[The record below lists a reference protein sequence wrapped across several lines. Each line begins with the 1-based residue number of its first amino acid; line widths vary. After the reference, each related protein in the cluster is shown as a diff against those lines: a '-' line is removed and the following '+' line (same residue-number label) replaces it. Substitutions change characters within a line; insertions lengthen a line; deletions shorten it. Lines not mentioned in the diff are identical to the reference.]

1 VRHNLK
7 LRFALIAALLV
18 AAVWY
23 LLPSLRLYSM
33 SAAERQELSARDP
46 TALQALKEKAI
57 KLGLDLQGGMHLVLE
72 IDESESALS
81 DSDRRKAIEQI
92 LEVIRNRV
100 NQFGV
105 AEPLI
110 QKVGDERIIVELPG
124 IDDEERA
131 KSLVQQAAYLE
142 FQLVREG
149 REATALVRRLDAA
162 LRAARASDETPAA
175 PRDTL
180 GSPPGGAGADSG
192 AELDPSEGEAWVGP
206 DTTAAQQGDTVGSQP
221 QDTAGGEAAALESLI
236 QGDIQSDTSGAAPES
251 AAAGEGAGRRPEAD
265 TFSSAIQVDPGGTG
279 DLLVREDLVPAVKG
293 WLDLP
298 SVEAA
303 VPAEAEILWSSERR
317 TFSDGETYQ
326 LLYVVDRKPLMT
338 GESIATANA
347 GYDTQFQNRPIVSL
361 TMTGEGRRLFGR
373 ITGAHV
379 NDRLAIVLDGVV
391 RMAPNIIQRI
401 PDGRAQITGFDSTEE
416 ANVIAIVLQAGAL
429 EAPIRIIEERTVGPS
444 LGADSVEAGR
454 RAFLLGSAAVL
465 LFMFVYYR
473 LSGAVA
479 NLALVLNVF
488 LLLAVLA
495 AIDATLTLPGIAGVI
510 LTVGMAV
517 DANVLIFERVRE
529 ELDLGRTVRS
539 AIDAGYEKALR
550 TIVDSNVTTLIVGVV
565 LLQFGTGP
573 VKGFG
578 ITLCIGILISMFT
591 AIFVTRTIYEAYLRN
606 RTVERLSI

>member
-1 VRHNLK
+1 LRRNLK
-7 LRFALIAALLV
+7 FRFALIVALLLI
-18 AAVWY
+18 AAWY
-23 LLPSLRLYSM
+23 LAPSIRLYSM
-33 SAAERQELSARDP
+33 SPEERQELARRDP
-46 TALQALKEKAI
+46 QGFQELKEKAI

-72 IDESESALS
+72 IDETERALS
-81 DSDRRKAIEQI
+81 REDKRRAIDQI

-124 IDDEERA
+124 VEDEERA
-131 KSLVQQAAYLE
+131 KSLVQQAAFLE

-149 REATALVRRLDAA
+149 REAASVIRRLDAA
-162 LRAARASDETPAA
+162 LKTARARGEEAALPADTPL
-175 PRDTL
+175 P
-180 GSPPGGAGADSG
+180 GAGAAD
-192 AELDPSEGEAWVGP
+192 EGGIEMGS
-206 DTTAAQQGDTVGSQP
+206 DDTAAGGPADARTRA
-221 QDTAGGEAAALESLI
+221 QDTARSVVEDTTGRAAGDLESLI
-236 QGDIQSDTSGAAPES
+236 RGDTGA
-251 AAAGEGAGRRPEAD
+251 GGAGRGREGVEQGQRQPAAAES
-265 TFSSAIQVDPGGTG
+265 FSTAVQVDPGGTG
-279 DLLVREDLVPAVKG
+279 DLLVREDLVPIVKR
-293 WLDLP
+293 WLSLP
-298 SVEAA
+298 TVQAA
-303 VPAEAEILWSSERR
+303 IPEDVEILWSSERR
-317 TFSDGETYQ
+317 TFSDGNSYQ
-326 LLYVVDRKPLMT
+326 LIYVVDRKPLMT

-347 GYDTQFQNRPIVSL
+347 GYDTQFQNRAIVSL

-373 ITGAHV
+373 LTGAHV
-379 NDRLAIVLDGVV
+379 NERLAIVLDQVV
-391 RMAPNIIQRI
+391 RMAPNIQQRI
-401 PDGRAQITGFDSTEE
+401 PDGRAQITGFESPEE

-429 EAPIRIIEERTVGPS
+429 EAPIRIIEERTIGPS
-444 LGADSVEAGR
+444 LGADSIQSSR

-465 LFMFVYYR
+465 LFMLVYYR
-473 LSGAVA
+473 LSGVLA
-479 NLALVLNVF
+479 NFALVLNVL

-529 ELDLGRTVRS
+529 ELDGGKTVRA
-539 AIDAGYEKALR
+539 AIDLGYDKALR

-591 AIFVTRTIYEAYLRN
+591 AIFVTRTLYDAYLRN